1 MKNLKDTLNRQ
12 LRSKPIGCAGAELVF
27 KEIEKDEGLKM
38 RLLRTERYEANED
51 RNDPAIGCDCTNLS
65 VGLL

>member
-1 MKNLKDTLNRQ
+1 MKTSKDTLNRQ
-12 LRSKPIGCAGAELVF
+12 LRRDPIGCAGAKLVF
-27 KEIEKDEGLKM
+27 KEREKDEGLKM

-51 RNDPAIGCDCTNLS
+51 RNDPAIGCNYTNLS